1 MKTNK
6 VKLMLIAG
14 LLLISGALSAQG
26 QEVIYAKMAKTET
39 YQKQKAMKTYLIERE
54 IAEAGKLTP
63 EQLKG
68 ISQKSNSIVADMGP
82 GIEWVHSYVTDNKV
96 YCVYKAQNEQQIR
109 DHAEKGGFPVN
120 NISELSTVIDPE
132 TGKN

>member
-1 MKTNK
+1 
-6 VKLMLIAG
+6 MLIAG
-14 LLLISGALSAQG
+14 LLLMSGALTAQE
-26 QEVIYAKMAKTET
+26 QEVIYVKMAKTET
-39 YQKQKAMKTYLIERE
+39 YQKQKEMKTYLIERK

-68 ISQKSNSIVADMGP
+68 ISQKSNAIVADMGP

-120 NISELSTVIDPE
+120 NISELSTVIDPQ